1 MGKNTI
7 IESTIIEAKNR
18 FRTSL
23 EGFWPAYNSNGFAER
38 NITFQFAHAFAN
50 RPCSCAFMEVPL
62 FNKES
67 NNYNLHI
74 DAYVFDREIGIFIES
89 KRLYNAENAVAI
101 LNDIHRMNTTNLNGI
116 LDELHQNKLPNFI
129 YALVLAESWSNSI
142 NQWWVNGESEKIK
155 WDDTDFPEDMTY
167 GLCEVE
173 KWDNS
178 ALSWLYGYQRLKL

>member
-18 FRTSL
+18 FRASL
-23 EGFWPAYNSNGFAER
+23 EGFWPAYNSNGFAEL

-62 FNKES
+62 YNQES
-67 NNYNLHI
+67 QNYNLHI
-74 DAYVFDREIGIFIES
+74 DAYVFDKEMSIFIES

-101 LNDIHRMNTTNLNGI
+101 LHDINRMNIKNTFSI
-116 LDELHQNKLPNFI
+116 LEELHQDRPPSLV
-129 YALVLAESWSNSI
+129 YSLVLAESWSKSI
-142 NQWWVNGESEKIK
+142 NQWWVNGESDKIK
-155 WDDTDFPEDMTY
+155 WDDSDFPEDMIY

-173 KWDNS
+173 KWDKS
-178 ALSWLYGYQRLKL
+178 SLSWLYGYQRLKL